1 MSDRFVLAPSQRR
14 AAREGAPATATRV
27 PRSATFWLIGGALV
41 ALLAGG
47 CGYGRTRVVE
57 IDASQFNSV
66 VLRSNQPVLV
76 NFYKD
81 G

>member
-1 MSDRFVLAPSQRR
+1 VPWPAADVCLRR
-14 AAREGAPATATRV
+14 AVAL
-27 PRSATFWLIGGALV
+27 WLVGFALV
-41 ALLAGG
+41 PLAAAG
-47 CGYGRTRVVE
+47 CGNGETRVVE
-57 IDASQFNSV
+57 IDASQFNRF